1 MVYGP
6 IAHAV
11 DNLDKLNTS
20 AAEIWHLIDGS
31 SKTVPPTGFYAFAD
45 VRDRKLKKFLFQLLL
60 PTYITNSQ

>member
-31 SKTVPPTGFYAFAD
+31 SKSVPPTGFYAFAD
-45 VRDRKLKKFLFQLLL
+45 VRDCKFNF
-60 PTYITNSQ
+60 PFHRSHTHTTTNSQ